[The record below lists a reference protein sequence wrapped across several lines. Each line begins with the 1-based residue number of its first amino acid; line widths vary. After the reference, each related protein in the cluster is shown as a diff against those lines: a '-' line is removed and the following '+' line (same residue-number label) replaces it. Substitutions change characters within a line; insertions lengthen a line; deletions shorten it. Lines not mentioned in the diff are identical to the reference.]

1 MISYQD
7 LKRIRESQEL
17 TKDSFEKGC
26 NFVMRNADRTIRT
39 DAQGYPMM
47 RAYTRRRALLPAPD
61 NLVDWER
68 PTNRQYTDALAEVTS
83 SNISKQA
90 KEIKINLSSA
100 LLDVQP
106 KVQNLFQAAGV
117 FSFIESYWLNGRKY
131 PVVTEPLYLP
141 VADHIT
147 IGDFSNANRT
157 SEKSHFDEFYNLHHQ
172 LEKGIIVLL
181 DQMIDTGAN
190 PDSCMQTTLRGKA
203 TSAWDFYQAIEKA
216 IVDAE
221 GTADSI
227 RLKCQVMAGVD
238 LSKWSIKHVQ
248 KAFDEL
254 FLKFKSANNNISF
267 TEVDKVGFLTKLYD
281 RCPHKSMRLLNDT
294 LKNAITIG
302 SAHSYLEIC
311 NLLDTKEK
319 ELRIIAADMIQAEQK
334 LFEYNKES
342 IHERNLYLPVSNTT
356 THMITTLGKQTNGIT
371 SSTANNTAN
380 FQSTVNAT
388 NGSFKENCHNC
399 GMPGHIA
406 SHCYKS
412 QFDKF
417 IDRNQ
422 SRNRNQPRDFRER
435 SNSND
440 RDRDLNYD
448 RGLYQDRES
457 GRERDRENDRD
468 RYDQSPSPHPARD
481 RSRSRDRSPY
491 ALNQSY
497 RSKHNNS
504 VANSTVLQQQEE
516 VPTAQNSFRTPP
528 EWELLER
535 QEEDNKKYE
544 QSRQVQLTDNSRQ
557 NDNTNYDT
565 RPVKDS
571 RRVTYANR
579 P

>member
-7 LKRIRESQEL
+7 LKRIRETQEL
-17 TKDSFEKGC
+17 TKDPFEKGC

-147 IGDFSNANRT
+147 FGDFSNANRT
-157 SEKSHFDEFYNLHHQ
+157 SERSHFDEFYNLHHQ
-172 LEKGIIVLL
+172 LEKGVIVLL

-190 PDSCMQTTLRGKA
+190 PDSCMKTTLRGKA
-203 TSAWDFYQAIEKA
+203 TSAWDFYQSIEKA
-216 IVDAE
+216 VVDAE

-294 LKNAITIG
+294 LKNAIIIG

-342 IHERNLYLPVSNTT
+342 VHERNLYLPVSNTT
-356 THMITTLGKQTNGIT
+356 THMITTLGKVQTNGIT
-371 SSTANNTAN
+371 SSTANDTAK
-380 FQSTVNAT
+380 FQPTINAAT
-388 NGSFKENCHNC
+388 GYTFNGDCYRC
-399 GMPGHIA
+399 GMPGHVA
-406 SHCYKS
+406 SHCFKS

-417 IDRNQ
+417 IDKNR
-422 SRNRNQPRDFRER
+422 SRNRNQPRDF
-435 SNSND
+435 
-440 RDRDLNYD
+440 
-448 RGLYQDRES
+448 
-457 GRERDRENDRD
+457 
-468 RYDQSPSPHPARD
+468 
-481 RSRSRDRSPY
+481 
-491 ALNQSY
+491 
-497 RSKHNNS
+497 K
-504 VANSTVLQQQEE
+504 
-516 VPTAQNSFRTPP
+516 
-528 EWELLER
+528 LE
-535 QEEDNKKYE
+535 
-544 QSRQVQLTDNSRQ
+544 
-557 NDNTNYDT
+557 
-565 RPVKDS
+565 
-571 RRVTYANR
+571 
-579 P
+579 